1 MLKINMFNL
10 NKYNFNRASNVFFIL
25 IISVLI
31 IILYINLK
39 YFSIHRRVEIKNR
52 SITIENIFSDNDDNN
67 KNIAS
72 TSVSIKNIVSGSTY
86 SSTSTLSTS
95 TLVENKISILAYHQ
109 VRNNTKWDSFLIRE
123 LLITPPEIFEKDMK
137 YLSDNGYKSIGLD
150 ELIYAINNNKVLN
163 SKSVVITFDDGYR
176 DQYINA
182 LPILEK
188 YNIKATFFIYTN
200 AIDKF
205 PIAMTWD
212 QVIDLSNRGMTI
224 GAHTRSHPNLKKIK
238 DENKLVNEILGS
250 KLLLQEKIGKP
261 VNFFAYPYGLY
272 SSSTVQEVINVGY
285 LGAVADTG
293 GKVHTK
299 KDVYTLK
306 RFNMGNE
313 YIEMQ
318 GVMKW

>member
-10 NKYNFNRASNVFFIL
+10 NKYNFNKAKNIFFIL
-25 IISVLI
+25 ITSVLI
-31 IILYINLK
+31 IILYTNLK
-39 YFSIHRRVEIKNR
+39 YFFIHRRVELKNR
-52 SITIENIFSDNDDNN
+52 FITIENIFSNTNNSN
-67 KNIAS
+67 KNVTS
-72 TSVSIKNIVSGSTY
+72 TSIRIENIISNSTY
-86 SSTSTLSTS
+86 NSTS

-188 YNIKATFFIYTN
+188 YDMKATFFIYTN

-299 KDVYTLK
+299 KDIYTLK